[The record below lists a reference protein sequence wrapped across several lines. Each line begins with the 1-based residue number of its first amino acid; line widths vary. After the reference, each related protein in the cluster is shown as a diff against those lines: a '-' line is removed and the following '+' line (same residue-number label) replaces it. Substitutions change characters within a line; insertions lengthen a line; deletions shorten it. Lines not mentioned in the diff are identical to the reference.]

1 MLVSMLS
8 RSVRSGREQLEGD
21 AEEGGWEMKPA
32 VRGYQGYLIVKTAP
46 LLVADRLQ
54 FLMSELASLW

>member
-1 MLVSMLS
+1 MLS
-8 RSVRSGREQLEGD
+8 GSVRSGREQLEGY
-21 AEEGGWEMKPA
+21 AEEGGWQMKPA
-32 VRGYQGYLIVKTAP
+32 VRGYQRYLIAETAP